1 MEYYGCVKGDNDE
14 VEVIIIKKISQ
25 LSDKGAIELAQILLN
40 GQIYGHF

>member
-14 VEVIIIKKISQ
+14 VEVIIIKKTQ

-40 GQIYGHF
+40 DQICGHF